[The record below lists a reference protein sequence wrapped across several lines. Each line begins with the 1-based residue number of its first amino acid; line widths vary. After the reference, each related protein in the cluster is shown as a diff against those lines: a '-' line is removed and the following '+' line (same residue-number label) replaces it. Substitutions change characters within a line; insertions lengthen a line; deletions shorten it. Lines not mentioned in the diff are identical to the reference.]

1 LKRDY
6 LRSIYF
12 DTICFEPCYARSVV
26 ESDVVD
32 PSHLV
37 LGSDT
42 PFPLGEPDPVGFV
55 ERSFRAGAPTSP
67 RISCIITRR
76 HS

>member
-1 LKRDY
+1 M
-6 LRSIYF
+6 
-12 DTICFEPCYARSVV
+12 
-26 ESDVVD
+26 VD

-55 ERSFRAGAPTSP
+55 EKSFRAGAPDLADKILHDNAAEFLKSAKP
-67 RISCIITRR
+67 GAVR
-76 HS
+76 